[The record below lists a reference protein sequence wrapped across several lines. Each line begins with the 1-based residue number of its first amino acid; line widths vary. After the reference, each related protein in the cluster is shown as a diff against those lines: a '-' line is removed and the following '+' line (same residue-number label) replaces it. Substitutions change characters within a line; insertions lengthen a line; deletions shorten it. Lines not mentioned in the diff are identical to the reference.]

1 MGVTCANI
9 SVVDGYDCLLAK
21 SEGGEAEEIIDEE
34 NGILIST
41 MLRQYFMAL
50 RTVGK
55 WQKLAEQWVET
66 ASSVHHEPMGEDDD
80 QTGDGPKSLPPQ
92 LHAPYEDSWQD
103 FIRARLGHS
112 KTPHDEDSSYD
123 VDEGIVMEDTEP
135 ISPVIGGDPDH
146 QMDIETLLLRKFWTR
161 WAIKAGVKS
170 CPCDP
175 VSKAACLV
183 DWTRLIAPTVEGR
196 IQMMKKKQ

>member
-1 MGVTCANI
+1 M
-9 SVVDGYDCLLAK
+9 LAK
-21 SEGGEAEEIIDEE
+21 SEGGDAEEIIDEE

-55 WQKLAEQWVET
+55 WQKLAEQWFET
-66 ASSVHHEPMGEDDD
+66 ASSVHHEPMSDEAE
-80 QTGDGPKSLPPQ
+80 DGPKALPPQ

-112 KTPHDEDSSYD
+112 KAPHDEDSSYD
-123 VDEGIVMEDTEP
+123 VDEGIDLGEEP
-135 ISPVIGGDPDH
+135 VSPVVGADPDH

-175 VSKAACLV
+175 VSKSACLV
-183 DWTRLIAPTVEGR
+183 DWTRLIAPAVEGR
-196 IQMMKKKQ
+196 IQMVKKT